1 MQSFVK
7 KLQIDVQG
15 NLQSAASIKSA
26 SMDLA
31 NNLKRT
37 SDEVKTLKHVVGL
50 VKHDLAKVSLNERNT
65 LSSKTINPFSQTNGG

>member
-1 MQSFVK
+1 M
-7 KLQIDVQG
+7 QG

-31 NNLKRT
+31 HNLKRT

-50 VKHDLAKVSLNERNT
+50 VKHDLAKVQLSDRNT
-65 LSSKTINPFSQTNGG
+65 MSQKTINPFSQTNGG

>member
-1 MQSFVK
+1 MQSLQSFIK
-7 KLQIDVQG
+7 KLQIDVSG

-31 NNLKRT
+31 NNLKKT

-50 VKHDLAKVSLNERNT
+50 AKHDLAK
-65 LSSKTINPFSQTNGG
+65 LSFNSNQNP